1 MIFYV
6 DLQTERCRRFIVV
19 RSEILKNLLEQKH
32 PIQVNVDEDVMSECA
47 ELTVLQRDFD
57 ICPGLRQH
65 NTGALSGP

>member
-1 MIFYV
+1 M
-6 DLQTERCRRFIVV
+6 